1 MVNNPILKLPNQKP
15 LAFISHLCSSINAL
29 NLSDCLS
36 SRQQHLCD
44 RGLDP
49 GFISGK
55 NVRVHLHSN
64 VEETNIASMEAK
76 QNSSC
81 THIVRKSIS

>member
-1 MVNNPILKLPNQKP
+1 MVNNPILKLSNQKP
-15 LAFISHLCSSINAL
+15 LAFISHLCSSTSAL

-49 GFISGK
+49 GLIRGK
-55 NVRVHLHSN
+55 NCRVHLHNN
-64 VEETNIASMEAK
+64 VEEKNIAIMEAK
-76 QNSSC
+76 QYSNC
-81 THIVRKSIS
+81 AHIVRKSVS